1 MCSNVIL
8 LFKSFALKVVVSYFN
23 AKCWIKIYTCVTCAD
38 EGLEFCADTY
48 SFVSLFVSNE
58 PCSSDE
64 GQERLSHIQSENM
77 TFSTTILTQ
86 RGKNLYV

>member
-1 MCSNVIL
+1 MQTKDWSSVRIHSTNCSTLNCDDLIP
-8 LFKSFALKVVVSYFN
+8 
-23 AKCWIKIYTCVTCAD
+23 
-38 EGLEFCADTY
+38 
-48 SFVSLFVSNE
+48 VSLFVSNE
-58 PCSSDE
+58 QCSSDE